1 MDTFDARRANAVS
14 LTAAVG
20 ACIDV
25 IVGARPNF
33 MKAAPILRQFRA
45 SSSSWRVRLIH
56 TGQHY
61 DDEMSGI
68 FMDQLGLPRPDAH
81 LAAGS
86 GSHGAQTA
94 RVLAAF
100 EDYLLQS
107 AERSSGV
114 VVVGDV
120 NSTLACALGAAKLG
134 IPVAHVEAGL
144 RSFDRTMPE
153 EINRLVT
160 DAVSDV
166 LLVSEPSGMTN
177 LAREG
182 IPAARVHYVG
192 NVMIDSLVHLLP
204 TARAL
209 RVAERLGL
217 SPQAYGYVTLH
228 RSSNVD
234 TPTRLAELTAFL
246 KAVAGEIPLVFPL
259 HPRTRRRLEEAGLRR
274 SLVED
279 SRVRLLEPLGYCE
292 NLSLL
297 ASSRLV
303 LTDSGGVQEE
313 TTYLDVPCLTLRTN
327 TERPVTVSHGT
338 NTVVGSD
345 LHSARTLVTAIRGG
359 EYKKAR
365 PIEGWDGGAAERIV
379 EVLIKSWNTGP
390 AHSQSG
396 AEA

>member
-1 MDTFDARRANAVS
+1 MVS
-14 LTAAVG
+14 
-20 ACIDV
+20 CIDLV
-25 IVGARPNF
+25 VGARPNF

-45 SSSSWRVRLIH
+45 SSASWRVRLIH

-100 EDYLLQS
+100 EEYLLQS
-107 AERSSGV
+107 AERSRGV

-153 EINRLVT
+153 EINRVVT

-166 LLVSEPSGMTN
+166 LLVSEPSGMAN

-204 TARAL
+204 TARGL
-209 RVAERLGL
+209 RVAEQLGL
-217 SPQAYGYVTLH
+217 SPQEYGYVTLH

-234 TPTRLAELTAFL
+234 THARLAELTDFL
-246 KAVAGEIPLVFPL
+246 KAVAREIPLVFPV
-259 HPRTRRRLEEAGLRR
+259 HPRTRLRLEEAGLLR

-279 SRVRLLEPLGYCE
+279 APVRLLEPLGYCE
-292 NLSLL
+292 NLGLL
-297 ASSRLV
+297 AASRLV
-303 LTDSGGVQEE
+303 LTDSGGVQKE

-338 NTVVGSD
+338 NTVVGAD
-345 LHSARTLVTAIRGG
+345 LDGARRLVTAIRGG

-365 PIEGWDGGAAERIV
+365 RINGWDGGAAERIV
-379 EVLIKSWNTGP
+379 DVLINTWHIGRSHP
-390 AHSQSG
+390 QNA